1 MEAGAFGYVQQL
13 VKDHAGIVVESG
25 KGYLAKT
32 RLTRVAHAQGF
43 ATLDDLLVQ
52 LRFQPFGELH
62 RLVVEACTINETS
75 FFRDQRPFE
84 ALRTII
90 LPELARSGRPLTIWC
105 AAASSGQEP
114 YSIAMLLREH
124 YASLAQRTRIIAS
137 DLSREMIA
145 RTNAGVYCQ
154 FEVGRG
160 LSAKQIARF
169 MTPVAGGWQVVPE
182 LRAMVDTREINL
194 SSPLPPLPVVDVLFA
209 RNVLIY
215 FDVATRQTILS
226 RMKQV
231 LATDGVV
238 FLGGGE
244 SLLGV
249 DVELERCPLAINT
262 PWYRRSV
269 R

>member
-1 MEAGAFGYVQQL
+1 MEARAFGYVQQL
-13 VKDHAGIVVESG
+13 VKDHAGIVVEPC

-32 RLTRVAHAQGF
+32 RLTSVAHEQGF
-43 ATLDDLLVQ
+43 ATLDHLVDQ
-52 LRFQPFGELH
+52 LRGKPFGDLH
-62 RLVVEACTINETS
+62 RRVVEAFTINETS
-75 FFRDQRPFE
+75 FFRDQRPFD
-84 ALRTII
+84 ALRTTI
-90 LPELARSGRPLTIWC
+90 LSKLSRSGRAVTIWC
-105 AAASSGQEP
+105 VASSSGQEP

-124 YASLAQRTRIIAS
+124 YAGLVQRTRIIAS

-145 RTNAGVYCQ
+145 RTNAGIYSQ

-182 LRAMVDTREINL
+182 LRAMIDVREINL
-194 SSPLPPLPVVDVLFA
+194 SVALPVLPAIDVLFA

-215 FDVATRQTILS
+215 FDLVTRRTALG
-226 RMKQV
+226 RMKHV
-231 LATDGVV
+231 LASDGVM

-249 DVELERCPLAINT
+249 DVELERCPLAITT
-262 PWYRRSV
+262 PWYRHSV

>member
-1 MEAGAFGYVQQL
+1 MEAGAFGYVRQL
-13 VKDHAGIVVESG
+13 AKAHAGIVVESC

-32 RLTRVAHAQGF
+32 RLTKVAHEQGF
-43 ATLDDLLVQ
+43 ATLDHLVDQ
-52 LRFQPFGELH
+52 IRGQPFGELH
-62 RLVVEACTINETS
+62 RRVVEAFTINETS
-75 FFRDQRPFE
+75 FFRDQRPFD
-84 ALRTII
+84 ALRTTI
-90 LPELARSGRPLTIWC
+90 LPELARGGRPVTIWC
-105 AAASSGQEP
+105 AASSSGQEP

-124 YASLAQRTRIIAS
+124 YAGLVQRTRIIAS

-145 RTNAGVYCQ
+145 RTNAGVYSQ
-154 FEVGRG
+154 FEVSRG

-194 SSPLPPLPVVDVLFA
+194 SVALPVLPAIDVLFA

-215 FDVATRQTILS
+215 FDVETRQTVLG
-226 RMKQV
+226 RMKHV
-231 LATDGVV
+231 LASDGLM

-244 SLLGV
+244 SLLGI
-249 DVELERCPLAINT
+249 DVELERCPRAITT
-262 PWYRRSV
+262 PWYRHSV